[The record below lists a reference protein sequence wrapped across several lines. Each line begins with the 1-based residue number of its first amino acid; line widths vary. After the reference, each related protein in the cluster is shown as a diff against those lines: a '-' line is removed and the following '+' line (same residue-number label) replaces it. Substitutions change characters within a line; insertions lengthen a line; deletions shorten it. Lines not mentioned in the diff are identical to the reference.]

1 MNEQS
6 KEDST
11 MTKQEALLRVE
22 ELRKECGV
30 NTYSSQY
37 KAGFQKALADCI
49 NILNDLDEPTLPVDL
64 ARECFVKG
72 WRACASWTQQA
83 KAPAQEPE
91 MEDGWEAVDWKDVRE
106 GDQGLLGSVWKEV
119 KDGYGGLGFLFRPED
134 RGGVWVL
141 LDFFETLR
149 YRRRK
154 APPKPVEFERFF
166 FQDNGCWL
174 PGDVF
179 DNERLRKRFRCIEII
194 ESEGGEG

>member
-30 NTYSSQY
+30 NTF
-37 KAGFQKALADCI
+37 FQKLLADCI

-83 KAPAQEPE
+83 KAPAQQPE
-91 MEDGWEAVDWKDVRE
+91 VDEGWDLVTMSDIEKA
-106 GDQGLLGSVWKEV
+106 
-119 KDGYGGLGFLFRPED
+119 
-134 RGGVWVL
+134 
-141 LDFFETLR
+141 
-149 YRRRK
+149 RK
-154 APPKPVEFERFF
+154 ALREMSTSLGIDPRRDGLQDHGESFERILNFA
-166 FQDNGCWL
+166 
-174 PGDVF
+174 
-179 DNERLRKRFRCIEII
+179 ERFCIPA